1 MRKSDFDL
9 TDPAVVLR
17 LFLGLG
23 YLPHI
28 LSKLQNMAGSA
39 AFFGK
44 VLPYPELFLYAA
56 LAAETVSLLGLTFNI
71 LVKWVG
77 LVSTGVMAI
86 AVYAIFATKGVGWMW
101 NLGGVEY
108 LVLWGLGSF
117 ALAVQAWK
125 RELATYGRPALFSP
139 RAQPA

>member
-44 VLPYPELFLYAA
+44 VLPYPEVFLYLAI
-56 LAAETVSLLGLTFNI
+56 AAETVSLLGLTFNI

-86 AVYAIFATKGVGWMW
+86 AVYAIFATKGAGWMW

-108 LVLWGLGSF
+108 LALWGLGSF
-117 ALAVQAWK
+117 SLAVAAWK
-125 RELATYGRPALFSP
+125 REVAEYGRPALFFP
-139 RAQPA
+139 HAQAA

>member
-9 TDPAVVLR
+9 TEPAVVLR
-17 LFLGLG
+17 LFLGLA

-28 LSKLQNMAGSA
+28 LSKLQNMAGST
-39 AFFGK
+39 AFFAK
-44 VLPYPELFLYAA
+44 VLPYPEVFLYLA
-56 LAAETVSLLGLTFNI
+56 LAAETVCLVGLTCNI

-86 AVYAIFATKGVGWMW
+86 AVYAIFATKGAGWMW

-108 LVLWGLGSF
+108 LALWGVGSL
-117 ALAVQAWK
+117 ALAVHAWK
-125 RELATYGRPALFSP
+125 HEIATHGRPALFFP
-139 RAQPA
+139 QALAG